1 MDDKEFKQRKFWA
14 TIIVVSIV
22 IIAICGSF
30 LLFRKWGKDADEKR
44 FNEALANMKQTL
56 LVSSSGMRYS
66 INAAGHTVYVKFWT
80 DGMAAAS
87 KLAYDGNN
95 EALANWTELKGSMLG
110 LANAFHEQ
118 FILID
123 DAVIFLSLV
132 NESNTDRDLLVFKN
146 RELVYDVVTGYTK
159 GD

>member
-14 TIIVVSIV
+14 TISVVSIV

-56 LVSSSGMRYS
+56 LVNSGMRYS
-66 INAAGHTVYVKFWT
+66 INTAGHTVYVKFWT

-118 FILID
+118 L
-123 DAVIFLSLV
+123 
-132 NESNTDRDLLVFKN
+132 
-146 RELVYDVVTGYTK
+146 Y
-159 GD
+159 

>member
-56 LVSSSGMRYS
+56 LVNTSGMHYS
-66 INAAGHTVYVKFWT
+66 IDTAGHTVQVRFWT
-80 DGMAAAS
+80 DGMTAAS
-87 KLAYDGNN
+87 KLAYEGND

-110 LANAFHEQ
+110 LAKAFHEQ
-118 FILID
+118 FILVD
-123 DAVIFLSLV
+123 DAVIYLSLV
-132 NESNTDRDLLVFKN
+132 NESNTDRDLLVFKD

>member
-1 MDDKEFKQRKFWA
+1 MDEKEFKQRKLWI

-22 IIAICGSF
+22 IILICGSI
-30 LLFRKWGKDADEKR
+30 LLFMKWGKDADEKR

-66 INAAGHTVYVKFWT
+66 INIAGHTVYVKFWT